1 MKIAPYIIG
10 RFVVGRTVA
19 GDRTYDVN
27 YEPHLEA
34 ETAFPGYFVKST
46 APYNTDN
53 LSDQDRQA
61 LSAYAKPEDAKA
73 WIESIA
79 QDLHRIHCDP
89 SIRYAPELVI
99 AVHGYN
105 MLETTVLDWYN
116 NLYRYIANDDPV
128 IRQRRNIVFVGYR
141 WSSERMSLSAIS
153 FWKNVIALPD
163 IPRWI
168 LILSMALVLRFV
180 AWPIVTGPWGKAL
193 ATVAAIK
200 PVKDLMASSWIQPVI
215 NWAANTAIH
224 PLFIM
229 IDRVALS
236 LIFLLAFSMMT
247 LLLLRMFVYFRDVY
261 RAMNF
266 AVPDLTELIRQID
279 YALANLQGSALT
291 DSPPHSLADSSIEI
305 KESATPS
312 SASPQKIKLN
322 FLGHSMGSLVI
333 TNTVRVLSDVFDQ
346 RSIAQQPVPDIGS
359 TLSLSRLV
367 LASPDIPVLSIV
379 SSRANGLASSL
390 RRFDEAYLFSNEGD
404 LALRLASMTANYIF
418 FPSAHDHHGHRLGS
432 IALVNGV
439 QSSDPLVSPRAL
451 PQVSKRTGVINLGT
465 LRQYYPKEMA
475 LGKAISQDKLDILQC
490 LFITR
495 SVPRVQEW
503 LRGIFFQK
511 KSKKKDYVSLKS
523 LFDRSKDEVAT
534 IADFFTFFD
543 CTDYKDTRL
552 KIEPCGQYLRSKKQ
566 SGVLTLAKRKE
577 NLLFFDYLLLM
588 IAWMRGKCDVHG
600 GYFQGEYSRELIYRI
615 AFLGFD
621 GTLKA
626 IATETDHAS
635 PKSFSPSCSLN
646 PEDALTALS
655 NRCLAKG
662 IQVYLSPLRYRV
674 DVQGDNLAKAKQ
686 EMLETVKSDP
696 LSVDA

>member
-10 RFVVGRTVA
+10 RFVGSRTVA
-19 GDRTYDVN
+19 GNRTYGVN
-27 YEPHLEA
+27 YEPQVKA

-53 LSDQDRQA
+53 ISDKERQE
-61 LSAYAKPEDAKA
+61 LNAYAKPEDAKA
-73 WIESIA
+73 WIEAIA
-79 QDLHRIHCDP
+79 QDLHRIQGDP

-105 MLETTVLDWYN
+105 MLENTVLDWYN
-116 NLYRYIANDDPV
+116 NLYRYIAHDDPV
-128 IRQRRNIVFVGYR
+128 IRSRRNVVFVGYR
-141 WSSERMSLSAIS
+141 WSSERMSLSAGS
-153 FWKNVIALPD
+153 FWNNVIALPD

-168 LILSMALVLRFV
+168 LLLSMALVLRFV
-180 AWPIVTGPWGKAL
+180 VWPVMTGQWGRAL
-193 ATVAAIK
+193 GAIAAIR
-200 PVKDLMASSWIQPVI
+200 PVKDWIALSWVQSAV
-215 NWAANTAIH
+215 NWFTKAAIH
-224 PLFIM
+224 PLFITV
-229 IDRVALS
+229 DRVVLS
-236 LIFLLAFSMMT
+236 LIFLFAFSMMT

-266 AVPDLTELIRQID
+266 AVPDLTELIRQLD
-279 YALANLQGSALT
+279 QAVANLQGNALAH
-291 DSPPHSLADSSIEI
+291 SPLEI

-312 SASPQKIKLN
+312 SAAPQKIKLN

-333 TNTVRVLSDVFDQ
+333 TNTVRVLSDVFDW
-346 RSIAQQPVPDIGS
+346 RSIAQQPVPDIGR

-379 SSRANGLASSL
+379 SGRANGLASSL

-418 FPSAHDHHGHRLGS
+418 FPSAQEHHGHRLGS
-432 IALVNGV
+432 IALANGKYT
-439 QSSDPLVSPRAL
+439 SPLGA
-451 PQVSKRTGVINLGT
+451 QKTGVINLKT
-465 LRQYYPKEMA
+465 LKGPTYQKEIP
-475 LGKAISQDKLDILQC
+475 LGEAIAKDELDILQC

-495 SVPRVQEW
+495 SIPHLGEW
-503 LRGIFFQK
+503 LRNLFSRK
-511 KSKKKDYVSLKS
+511 KSPQKDYVSLKS
-523 LFDRSKDEVAT
+523 LFDRDKDEVAT

-543 CTDYKDTRL
+543 CTDYKDTRI
-552 KIEPCGQYLRSKKQ
+552 KMEPCGQYLRSKKE
-566 SGVLTLAKRKE
+566 SGVLTLAKNKE
-577 NLLFFDYLLLM
+577 NLLFLDYLLLL

-626 IATETDHAS
+626 IATKTNSALPAS
-635 PKSFSPSCSLN
+635 TSPHCSLN
-646 PEDALTALS
+646 PEDSLTALS
-655 NRCLAKG
+655 RRCLDKG

-674 DVQGDNLAKAKQ
+674 EVQGENLAKAKQ
-686 EMLETVKSDP
+686 EMLESVKSDP